1 MLKFNHQGAAMNFV
15 FLSPHFPPNYRYFCR
30 SLKAAG
36 FNVLGI
42 ADADFGS
49 LDPGLAGDLAWYYK
63 VSDMH
68 NYAELRQACRF
79 FTEKFGNIDRLDSLN
94 EYWLE
99 TEAALR
105 TEFGVY
111 GIHTD
116 TVADIRRKSRMKKV
130 FAAAGIPHARGR
142 IVKTLEE
149 LKAFAGEVGFPVI
162 VKPDDG
168 MGAAFTYKL
177 RDGAQLAAF
186 FSGKPPD
193 REFIAEEFIAG
204 DIVTFDGLAD
214 REGKIIFC
222 TSHVYGEDVME
233 AVLSDMH
240 ISYYSEREIPAD
252 LERAG
257 RKLAEGFKVRER
269 FFHFE
274 FFRRK
279 DGTLY
284 ALEVNIRPPG
294 GFTMDMFN
302 YACDMDL
309 YSVWARMMAGDKTP
323 PAYTRKY
330 HCCYAGRKY
339 RLNYRYSREELRRLL
354 GDRIVLHQ
362 ELPPVLAR
370 AMGDCG
376 YIIRASDRDSI
387 LEAVRLIQAVK

>member
-1 MLKFNHQGAAMNFV
+1 MNFV
-15 FLSPHFPPNYRYFCR
+15 FLSPHFPSNYRYFCR

-42 ADADFGS
+42 GDADFGA
-49 LDPGLAGDLAWYYK
+49 LHPELASSLAWYYK

-68 NYAELRQACRF
+68 NYGELRQACSF
-79 FTEKFGNIDRLDSLN
+79 FTEKFGHIDRIDSLN

-116 TVADIRRKSRMKKV
+116 TIADIRRKSRMKKV

-142 IVKTLEE
+142 VVRTLEE

-177 RDGAQLAAF
+177 QDGAQLAAF
-186 FSGKPPD
+186 FAGKPPERD
-193 REFIAEEFIAG
+193 FIAEEFIAG
-204 DIVTFDGLAD
+204 DIVTFDGLTD
-214 REGKIIFC
+214 RGGKIIFC

-233 AVLSDMH
+233 AVLADMH
-240 ISYYSEREIPAD
+240 ISYYSLREIPAD

-257 RKLAEGFKVRER
+257 RKLVEGFRVRER

-302 YACDMDL
+302 YACDIDM
-309 YSVWARMMAGDKTP
+309 YSAWARLLAGDKTP
-323 PAYTRKY
+323 LDYTRKY
-330 HCCYAGRKY
+330 HCCYAGRKN
-339 RLNYRYSREELRRLL
+339 RLNYRYSHDELRQLL
-354 GDRIVLHQ
+354 GPKVVFHQ

-370 AMGDCG
+370 AMGDSG
-376 YIIRASDRDSI
+376 YLVRAAEKGAI
-387 LEAVRLIQAVK
+387 LDAVNLIHVLK

>member
-1 MLKFNHQGAAMNFV
+1 MLKFNYIMNFV
-15 FLSPHFPPNYRYFCR
+15 FLSPHFPSNYRFFCR

-42 ADADFGS
+42 GDAEFGA
-49 LDPGLAGDLAWYYK
+49 LHPELANSLAWYYK
-63 VSDMH
+63 VGNMH
-68 NYAELRQACRF
+68 NYEELQQACRF
-79 FTEKFGNIDRLDSLN
+79 FTEKFGHIDRIDSLN

-105 TEFGVY
+105 TEFDIY
-111 GIHTD
+111 GIHND
-116 TVADIRRKSRMKKV
+116 TIADIRRKSRMKDI

-142 IVKTLEE
+142 IVHTLEE
-149 LKAFAGEVGFPVI
+149 LKAFSGEVGFPVI
-162 VKPDDG
+162 VKPDNG

-177 RDGAQLAAF
+177 YDGAQLVSF
-186 FSGKPPD
+186 FAGKPD
-193 REFIAEEFIAG
+193 KEFIAEEFIAG

-214 REGKIIFC
+214 REGKVVFC

-233 AVLSDMH
+233 AVLADAH
-240 ISYYSEREIPAD
+240 ISYYSVRDIPPD
-252 LERAG
+252 LENAG
-257 RKLAEGFKVRER
+257 RKLVEGFKVRER

-302 YACDMDL
+302 YACDIDM
-309 YSVWARMMAGDKTP
+309 YSIWARMMAGEKVRLD
-323 PAYTRKY
+323 YLRKY

-339 RLNYRYSREELRRLL
+339 RLNYRYSHQELLNML
-354 GDRIVLHQ
+354 GPKVVQHQ

-376 YIIRASDRDSI
+376 YLVRATDPASI
-387 LEAVRLIQAVK
+387 LEAVRLIHAVK

>member
-1 MLKFNHQGAAMNFV
+1 MNFV
-15 FLSPHFPPNYRYFCR
+15 FLSPHFPSNYRYFCR

-42 ADADFGS
+42 ADADFGA
-49 LDPGLAGDLAWYYK
+49 LHPELAADLAWYCR
-63 VSDMH
+63 VGDMH
-68 NYAELRQACRF
+68 NRDELRGACRF
-79 FTEKFGNIDRLDSLN
+79 LTEKFGHIDRLDSLN

-105 TEFGVY
+105 TEFGIF
-111 GIHTD
+111 GIHSD
-116 TVADIRRKSRMKKV
+116 TIADVRRKSRMKKI

-142 IVKTLEE
+142 VVRTLEE
-149 LKAFAGEVGFPVI
+149 LKAFAGEVGYPVI

-177 RDGAQLAAF
+177 QNGEQLAAF
-186 FSGKPPD
+186 FASKPD
-193 REFIAEEFIAG
+193 RDFIAEEFIDG
-204 DIVTFDGLAD
+204 RIVTFDGLAD
-214 REGKIIFC
+214 RAGKIVFC

-233 AVLSDMH
+233 AVLADSH
-240 ISYYSEREIPAD
+240 VSYYSEREIPPD

-257 RKLAEGFKVRER
+257 RLLVEGFKVRER

-279 DGTLY
+279 DGSLY
-284 ALEVNIRPPG
+284 SLEVNIRPPG

-302 YACDMDL
+302 FACDIDM
-309 YSVWARMMAGDKTP
+309 YSVWARLLAGKGEKLS
-323 PAYTRKY
+323 YTRKY
-330 HCCYAGRKY
+330 HCAYAGRKY
-339 RLNYRYSREELRRLL
+339 RLAYRNTHEEILAKL
-354 GDRIVLHQ
+354 GPAVVLHQ

-376 YIIRASDRDSI
+376 YLVRAERRADI
-387 LEAVRLIQAVK
+387 LEAVRFIQEPK

>member
-1 MLKFNHQGAAMNFV
+1 MNFV
-15 FLSPHFPPNYRYFCR
+15 FLSPHFPPNYRPFCR

-36 FNVLGI
+36 FTVLGI
-42 ADADFGS
+42 GDAEFGA
-49 LDPGLAGDLAWYYK
+49 LHPELAGSLAWYYK
-63 VSDMH
+63 VGDMH
-68 NYAELRQACRF
+68 NYDELREACRF
-79 FTEKFGNIDRLDSLN
+79 FTEKFGHIDRLDSLN

-105 TEFGVY
+105 TEFGVF
-111 GIHTD
+111 GIHND
-116 TVADIRRKSRMKKV
+116 TIADIRRKSRMKKI

-142 IVKTLEE
+142 IVKTLAE
-149 LKAFAGEVGFPVI
+149 LKAFAGEAGFPVI

-177 RDGAQLAAF
+177 HDGAQLAAF
-186 FSGKPPD
+186 FDRKPGG
-193 REFIAEEFIAG
+193 EFIAEEFIEG

-214 REGKIIFC
+214 RDGKIVFS

-233 AVLSDMH
+233 AVLADSH
-240 ISYYSEREIPAD
+240 ISYYSVREIPAD

-257 RKLAEGFKVRER
+257 RKLVDGFKVRER

-302 YACDMDL
+302 YACDIDM
-309 YSVWARMMAGDKTP
+309 YSVWARMMAGEKVDLD
-323 PAYTRKY
+323 YRRKY
-330 HCCYAGRKY
+330 SCCYAGRKY
-339 RLNYRYSREELRRLL
+339 RINYRYSHEELL
-354 GDRIVLHQ
+354 GMLGPKVVQYQ

-376 YIIRASDRDSI
+376 YIARAADRNSI
-387 LEAVRLIQAVK
+387 LETVRLIQAEK